1 MSSPHVNIYFWGAEP
16 ENEMNQMSSMSVMKL
31 MKSTESMSLIKFSL
45 EKMMSSLPPKIN
57 ESYDL
62 DFMNVSINPINSIT
76 LMRSI
81 QSIKFINILGPY
93 RSMNLV
99 LGLTWELHEINLM
112 IRYTEI
118 NEIRQTLEFHEY
130 MYLLFV

>member
-1 MSSPHVNIYFWGAEP
+1 
-16 ENEMNQMSSMSVMKL
+16 

-45 EKMMSSLPPKIN
+45 EKMMNSLPPEIN

-62 DFMNVSINPINSIT
+62 DFMNVSINLINSVT